1 MEKELTIVIPCK
13 NEEENIGR
21 LLVEIFLQNV
31 GATKIVLADA
41 DSTDG
46 TVQEAKR
53 IASKLGLKLKVAP
66 GGLPGKGRNQGAF
79 FAKTEYILFI
89 DADVTFT
96 DKFSLRECLDQV
108 KVGEYD
114 LMSST
119 PLHRGGLNIKSSLL
133 FFFNKIGTILLSKT
147 NPFAIGAF
155 TLVRTSKFREI
166 GGYDESLKH
175 TEDWIFSKQ
184 ISPSKFLLIPDLI
197 TQDDRRFR
205 KFGYWNMILLIFR
218 NWKNRNNLDY
228 FRKEIGYWKHYSN

>member
-21 LLVEIFLQNV
+21 LLEEISLQRV
-31 GATKIVLADA
+31 GSTKIILADA
-41 DSTDG
+41 NSTDE

-53 IASKLGLKLKVAP
+53 VASELGLKLKVAP

-79 FAKTEYILFI
+79 FAKTKYILFI

-96 DKFSLRECLDQV
+96 NKFDLEECLDKV
-108 KVGEYD
+108 KEGEYE

-119 PLHRGGLNIKSSLL
+119 PLYRGQRNIKASLMFL
-133 FFFNKIGTILLSKT
+133 LNKIGTVLLSKT
-147 NPFAIGAF
+147 DPFAIGAF
-155 TLVRTSKFREI
+155 TLVKTDKFREI

-175 TEDWIFSKQ
+175 TEDWVFSKQ

-197 TQDDRRFR
+197 TQDDRRFI
-205 KFGYWNMILLIFR
+205 KFGYWNMILLIFK
-218 NWKNRNNLDY
+218 NWKNRNNIDH
-228 FRKEIGYWKHYSN
+228 FRKEVGYWNHY